1 MRTRLR
7 ASGCL
12 MAFPLLVVILLSLF
26 SGSPVSAQDE
36 TPTSPVETS
45 TPQAEAPTP
54 SQVITAI
61 NNLRLSHGIPALGI
75 HPVLMQIGQMEA
87 EGIAA
92 GMNGHWRPNDMT
104 LGQWLIS
111 LGYPLSGDLS
121 LDGYRSENWG
131 FAATTE
137 DAINMWLGDDIHTN
151 TMLSVDR
158 SDIGVGIAAM
168 GDGTYV
174 VVAETALQTRSGK
187 QQSDA
192 YAIMTGIPLTKA
204 AYAGM
209 STQVAANGLLPQG
222 MLPVALNTALAD
234 GNVYHEVKYGQTL
247 WGIAVTYKTT
257 IKQLQQL
264 NNLSDITVQPGQ
276 KLMVM
281 KGATQPAPHT
291 PPVSGTVALPPPVF
305 STPTIFPATPSSTPT
320 VNPEYAAHEK
330 RKNTFGI
337 VGIVVAAL
345 FLGGLFAM
353 MTKKKQI

>member
-1 MRTRLR
+1 MKTRLY
-7 ASGCL
+7 ASRYL
-12 MAFPLLVVILLSLF
+12 VVFPLLAVILLSLS

-36 TPTSPVETS
+36 TPTPQVETS

-54 SQVITAI
+54 SQVITAV
-61 NNLRLSHGIPALGI
+61 NDLRLSHGVPALGI

-131 FAATTE
+131 FAQTTE
-137 DAINMWLGDDIHTN
+137 DAISMWLGDDIHTN

-158 SDIGVGIAAM
+158 SDIGVGIAST
-168 GDGTYV
+168 GDGSYV
-174 VVAETALQTRSGK
+174 VVVETALQTRSGK

-192 YAIMTGIPLTKA
+192 YVIMTGIPLTKA
-204 AYAGM
+204 AYADM
-209 STQVAANGLLPQG
+209 STQAAANGLLPQN
-222 MLPVALNTALAD
+222 MMPVAVNTALPD
-234 GNVYHEVKYGQTL
+234 GNIYHEVKYGQTL
-247 WGIAVTYKTT
+247 WSIAVIYKTT
-257 IKQLQQL
+257 IQRIRQL
-264 NNLSDITVQPGQ
+264 NNLPDTIVQPGQ
-276 KLMVM
+276 KLLVM
-281 KGATQPAPHT
+281 KGATQPAPRT
-291 PPVSGTVALPPPVF
+291 PPVSGTVALPPPGF
-305 STPTIFPATPSSTPT
+305 STPTIFPATPTSTPT
-320 VNPEYAAHEK
+320 VNPEYAAREK
-330 RKNTFGI
+330 QKNTFGI

-345 FLGGLFAM
+345 FLGGLFAV